1 MIRGLDHFKEY
12 FRIYAENF
20 ILVGGVASY
29 LLLDE
34 VGATKV
40 RATKDLDIV
49 LYEEALHENFVNAL
63 C

>member
-12 FRIYAENF
+12 FKDHSKNF

-34 VGATKV
+34 AG
-40 RATKDLDIV
+40 
-49 LYEEALHENFVNAL
+49 
-63 C
+63 